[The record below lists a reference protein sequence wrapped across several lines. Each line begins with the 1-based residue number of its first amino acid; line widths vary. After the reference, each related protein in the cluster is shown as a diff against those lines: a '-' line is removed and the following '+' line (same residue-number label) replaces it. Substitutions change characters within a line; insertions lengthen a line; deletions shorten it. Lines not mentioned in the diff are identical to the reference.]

1 MGGLDSHFG
10 ENAGL
15 DAALTAQL
23 SAYLAD
29 NAAEKWDTWPANRL
43 RAASEQIPCASPIP
57 AAGNACT
64 AAWPMTCSKSKAVGG
79 KLNCSKCHR
88 DAETG
93 RFAPRAIAIPEEKA
107 SR

>member
-1 MGGLDSHFG
+1 M
-10 ENAGL
+10 
-15 DAALTAQL
+15 

-43 RAASEQIPCASPIP
+43 RAVSEQNPLRITDTRGWKRLHRGL
-57 AAGNACT
+57 AGDVF
-64 AAWPMTCSKSKAVGG
+64 KSKAVGG